1 MIQSLRSQNPNANQQ
16 NSSLN
21 YSNNPSQEQTDDVYY
36 GKIQLINE
44 NNSAN
49 KNEPTYQFGL
59 FSLNDKR
66 LYLQQGDLISF
77 QLIDL
82 TDINNKKFAYN
93 IQLIQQ
99 QSSAN
104 SQSDMTSVS
113 SSSRLRA
120 GASGEYKK
128 GKIDSIKGHSGHI
141 EYSVGNGGDYKKVYF
156 HISDVILDSN
166 NNNNTQNQNGE
177 QQVSTSNG
185 STSSSNNSSSLKPG
199 DDVEFLVSH
208 NPRNGKYTATR
219 IRRTSTSISSNLSQA
234 KTSNSSSNQLSSM
247 NTNSNNG
254 SSTNLISSDNATTT
268 EKRPERLITKLKTAN
283 IDNISGKMLILIR
296 QPNNPDSKIKSFSRQ
311 LKERLPGSLT
321 PLADQTGVVANNNNN
336 NSTNQQQSSSS
347 IVDPLVDSTNN

>member
-1 MIQSLRSQNPNANQQ
+1 VIQSLRSQNPNANNQ
-16 NSSLN
+16 NSSN
-21 YSNNPSQEQTDDVYY
+21 YSNNPSQEQTDDLYY

-44 NNSAN
+44 NSTSA

-66 LYLQQGDLISF
+66 LYLQQGDVISF

-82 TDINNKKFAYN
+82 IDMNNKKFAYN

-99 QSSAN
+99 SSAG
-104 SQSDMTSVS
+104 SQSDMISAS
-113 SSSRLRA
+113 SSSRLRGA
-120 GASGEYKK
+120 GGEYKK

-141 EYSVGNGGDYKKVYF
+141 EYSVGNSGDYKKVYF

-166 NNNNTQNQNGE
+166 NNNNTQNQNGDH
-177 QQVSTSNG
+177 QQLTTTNG
-185 STSSSNNSSSLKPG
+185 SSSSSSSGNSSSLKPG

-219 IRRTSTSISSNLSQA
+219 IRRTSTSISSNQSQT
-234 KTSNSSSNQLSSM
+234 KTSNSSSNQLSSI
-247 NTNSNNG
+247 NNSNNG
-254 SSTNLISSDNATTT
+254 SSSNLISSDNTTT

-296 QPNNPDSKIKSFSRQ
+296 QPNNPDTKIKSFSRQ

-321 PLADQTGVVANNNNN
+321 PLADQTGVNN
-336 NSTNQQQSSSS
+336 NSNQQQSASS
-347 IVDPLVDSTNN
+347 IVDLLVDSNN